1 MPGPIR
7 PTCTGA
13 GRDVSCL
20 TMQAMTHIIDPVL
33 DAHAM
38 ERSTAL
44 PSYLTTVRDGVT
56 LIRRAG

>member
-1 MPGPIR
+1 
-7 PTCTGA
+7 
-13 GRDVSCL
+13 
-20 TMQAMTHIIDPVL
+20 MQAMTHIIDPVL